1 MPFREQIAEK
11 LKEKRPNLSAS
22 SLKTYTSILFNLRK
36 KLDPDNDDMKFFEED
51 DKILDSLKDK
61 EPQTRKTT
69 LSALFVLTGKSSY
82 NDLMLTDCK
91 HTNDIYKE
99 QKKSKKQEEGWMTIQ
114 EIQTIYDE
122 LFATVTA
129 MFQKKLLANYHTI
142 VHFILLGCLGAGVS
156 GLPPRRS
163 LDYTEMKVKNYD
175 VHKDNYYKNGV
186 FYFNIYKTS
195 KTYGQQTLDVK
206 SLAPEFNK
214 ILKKWVTCNPTDY
227 LLFSSVEKKLEPS
240 QVTRMIS
247 NILGKNISTDLLRHI
262 YLTEKYGK
270 VQAEMLS
277 DSQAMGH
284 STTEQALYI
293 KK

>member
-1 MPFREQIAEK
+1 MSFREIIENE
-11 LKEKRPNLSAS
+11 LKIKRPNLSAS
-22 SLKTYTSILFNLRK
+22 SLKTYVSILYNLRK
-36 KLDPDNDDMKFFEED
+36 KLDGEENLKFFEED
-51 DKILDSLKDK
+51 ERILDFLKDK
-61 EPQTRKTT
+61 EPQTRKTV
-69 LSALFVLTGKSSY
+69 LSALFVLTGKAEY
-82 NDLMLTDCK
+82 NKVMLEDCK
-91 HTNDIYKE
+91 HTNEIYKQ
-99 QKKSKKQEEGWMTIQ
+99 QKKSKKQEDGWMSIE
-114 EIQTIYDE
+114 EIQKIYDE
-122 LFATVTA
+122 LFTTVTS
-129 MFQKKLLANYHTI
+129 MFSKKLLANYQTI
-142 VHFILLGCLGAGVS
+142 VYFILLGCLGAGVS

-163 LDYTEMKVKNYD
+163 LDYTEMRVKNYD

-240 QVTRMIS
+240 QVTRMIN
-247 NILGKNISTDLLRHI
+247 NILGKPVSTDLLRHI

-270 VQAEMLS
+270 VQS
-277 DSQAMGH
+277 DMQNDSEAMGH
-284 STTEQALYI
+284 STAEQALYI

>member
-1 MPFREQIAEK
+1 MSFRDEISDK

-22 SLKTYTSILFNLRK
+22 SLKTYVSILYNFKK
-36 KLDPDNDDMKFFEED
+36 KLDGEDSLKFFEED
-51 DKILDSLKDK
+51 EKILDFLKDK
-61 EPQTRKTT
+61 EPQTRKTS

-82 NDLMLTDCK
+82 NDLMLTDCR
-91 HTNDIYKE
+91 HTNNIYKE
-99 QKKSKKQEEGWMTIQ
+99 QKKTQKQEEGWMSIQ

-122 LFATVTA
+122 MFTTVTA

-163 LDYTEMKVKNYD
+163 LDYTEMKVKGYD
-175 VHKDNYYKNGV
+175 VNKDNYYKNGI

-195 KTYGQQTLDVK
+195 KTYDQQTLDVK

-214 ILKKWVTCNPTDY
+214 ILKKWVASNPTDY

-240 QVTRMIS
+240 QVTRMIG

-270 VQAEMLS
+270 VQEEMKN
-277 DSQAMGH
+277 DSEAMGH
-284 STTEQALYI
+284 DTQTQALYI

>member
-1 MPFREQIAEK
+1 MSFRDEISDK
-11 LKEKRPNLSAS
+11 LKEKRPSLSAS
-22 SLKTYTSILFNLRK
+22 SLKTYVSILYNLKK
-36 KLDPDNDDMKFFEED
+36 KLDGEDSLKFFEED
-51 DKILDSLKDK
+51 EKILDFLKDK

-82 NDLMLTDCK
+82 NDLMLTDCR
-91 HTNDIYKE
+91 HTNEIYKQ
-99 QKKSKKQEEGWMTIQ
+99 QKKTQKQEEGWMTIQ
-114 EIQTIYDE
+114 EIQTVYDE
-122 LFATVTA
+122 LFTTVTA
-129 MFQKKLLANYHTI
+129 MFSKKLLANYQTI
-142 VHFILLGCLGAGVS
+142 IHFILLSCLGAGVS

-163 LDYTEMKVKNYD
+163 LDYTEMKVKNFD
-175 VHKDNYYKNGV
+175 VNKDNYYRNGV

-214 ILKKWVTCNPTDY
+214 ILKKWVTVNPTDY

-240 QVTRMIS
+240 QVTRMIG

-270 VQAEMLS
+270 VQEEMKT
-277 DSQAMGH
+277 DSEAMGH
-284 STTEQALYI
+284 DTQTQALYI

>member
-1 MPFREQIAEK
+1 MSFRDEISEK

-22 SLKTYTSILFNLRK
+22 SLKTYVSILYNLKK
-36 KLDPDNDDMKFFEED
+36 KLDGEDSLKFFEED
-51 DKILDSLKDK
+51 ERILDFLKDK

-69 LSALFVLTGKSSY
+69 LSALFVLTGKPSY

-91 HTNDIYKE
+91 HVNDVYKE
-99 QKKSKKQEEGWMTIQ
+99 QKKSKKQEEGWMTIK
-114 EIQTIYDE
+114 EIQPIYDE
-122 LFATVTA
+122 MFTTVTA

-142 VHFILLGCLGAGVS
+142 VHFILLGCLGAGIS

-163 LDYTEMKVKNYD
+163 LDYTEMKVKGYD
-175 VHKDNYYKNGV
+175 VNKDNYYRNGV

-214 ILKKWVTCNPTDY
+214 ILKKWVTVNPTDY

-240 QVTRMIS
+240 QVTRMIG

-270 VQAEMLS
+270 VQEEMKN
-277 DSQAMGH
+277 DSEAMGH
-284 STTEQALYI
+284 DTQTQALYI

>member
-1 MPFREQIAEK
+1 MSFRDEIAEK
-11 LKEKRPNLSAS
+11 LKRERPNLSAS
-22 SLKTYTSILFNLRK
+22 SLKTYVSILYNLKK
-36 KLDPDNDDMKFFEED
+36 KLDGDDSLKFFDED
-51 DKILDSLKDK
+51 DKILESLASK

-82 NDLMLTDCK
+82 NDLMLQDCR
-91 HTNDIYKE
+91 HTNEIYKE
-99 QKKSKKQEEGWMTIQ
+99 QKKSKKQEEGWMTIK

-122 LFATVTA
+122 MFTTVTA
-129 MFQKKLLANYHTI
+129 MFQKKLLANYQTI
-142 VHFILLGCLGAGVS
+142 IHFILLGCLGAGCS

-163 LDYTEMKVKNYD
+163 LDYTEMKVKGYD

-214 ILKKWVTCNPTDY
+214 ILKKWVTVNPTDY

-240 QVTRMIS
+240 QITRMIS
-247 NILGKNISTDLLRHI
+247 NMLGKNISTDLLRHI

-270 VQAEMLS
+270 VQAEMLT
-277 DSQAMGH
+277 DSVAMGH
-284 STTEQALYI
+284 DTQTQALYI

>member
-1 MPFREQIAEK
+1 MSFRDEIAEK
-11 LKEKRPNLSAS
+11 LKRERPSLSAS
-22 SLKTYTSILFNLRK
+22 SLKTYVSILYNLKK
-36 KLDPDNDDMKFFEED
+36 KLDGEDSLKFFDED
-51 DKILDSLKDK
+51 DKILDFLKDK
-61 EPQTRKTT
+61 EPQTRKTS

-82 NDLMLTDCK
+82 NDLMLQDCK
-91 HTNDIYKE
+91 HVNDVYKE
-99 QKKSKKQEEGWMTIQ
+99 QKKSKKQEEGWMTIR
-114 EIQTIYDE
+114 EIQTVYDE
-122 LFATVTA
+122 LFTTVTA
-129 MFQKKLLANYHTI
+129 MFSKKLLANYQTI
-142 VHFILLGCLGAGVS
+142 IHFILLGCLGAGVS

-163 LDYTEMKVKNYD
+163 LDYTEMKVKNFD
-175 VHKDNYYKNGV
+175 VNKDNYYRNGV

-214 ILKKWVTCNPTDY
+214 ILKKWVTVNPTDY

-270 VQAEMLS
+270 VQEEMKT
-277 DSQAMGH
+277 DSEAMGH